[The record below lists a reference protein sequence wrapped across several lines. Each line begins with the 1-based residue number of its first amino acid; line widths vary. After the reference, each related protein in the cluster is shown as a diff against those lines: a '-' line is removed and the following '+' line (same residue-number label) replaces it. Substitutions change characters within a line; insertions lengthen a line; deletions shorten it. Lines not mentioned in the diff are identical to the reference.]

1 MPVYLFS
8 HMYRFD
14 VCGVTGVTS
23 ADSSGQFDQLT
34 NSMNDLLL
42 AGCLCDL
49 DLVPWLVQRLTTTLK
64 SLAAEFNTFVP
75 ENLYLPAPPVYCPQ
89 PTPTNEVRRSRVHYP
104 DTPTDLM

>member
-1 MPVYLFS
+1 MPVCLFS
-8 HMYRFD
+8 HMHRFD

-23 ADSSGQFDQLT
+23 ADTSGQFDQLT

-64 SLAAEFNTFVP
+64 SLAAEFSTFVP

-89 PTPTNEVRRSRVHYP
+89 PTPTNEVRRIRVH
-104 DTPTDLM
+104 